1 MTEITLYSSVAPSI
15 GAFFITARDEVA
27 YKVGTQINP
36 STPGGD
42 EHVISPFNIQHYPA
56 NRYSKYSNLS
66 GRSYYLELTPNSCKQ
81 VFKILKLVR

>member
-1 MTEITLYSSVAPSI
+1 MTEITLCSSIAPTIS
-15 GAFFITARDEVA
+15 AFFITARDEVDD
-27 YKVGTQINP
+27 KGGTQINP

-66 GRSYYLELTPNSCKQ
+66 SRSYYLELTPNSRKQ

>member
-27 YKVGTQINP
+27 YMVGTQINP

-42 EHVISPFNIQHYPA
+42 EHVISPFNIQLYPA

-66 GRSYYLELTPNSCKQ
+66 SRSYYLELTPNSRKQ